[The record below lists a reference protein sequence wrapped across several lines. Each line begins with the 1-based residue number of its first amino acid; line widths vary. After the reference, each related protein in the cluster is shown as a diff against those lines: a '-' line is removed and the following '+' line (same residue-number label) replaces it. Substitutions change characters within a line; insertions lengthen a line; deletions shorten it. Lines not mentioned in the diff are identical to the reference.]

1 MSFKRFDPE
10 DFLVSGDSIVGPCWS
25 NDSPV
30 APGLTVINS
39 GISANYYKTGGNGG
53 VPQFS
58 VAVGIKA
65 DAVEERDVTYRQFA
79 NIILGD
85 SDSTFKIAGADAV
98 TASFLTIERAR
109 FKSSIFPPSFRI
121 SGSSTNK
128 SVVGAA
134 DDLVSD
140 ANLQNTVQFNNAGR
154 VFNLIPS
161 GAADASGAKGLLCP
175 DIGVA
180 VLGIVPSGG
189 FSDGNVTTL
198 GGHLT
203 TNSEETITST
213 YAFVRARNSEFN
225 YSQNPTFIDSST
237 GGVRYTDFINAPQTF
252 ITTVGLYNDNN
263 DLLAT
268 AKLSKPLKKDFTK
281 EALIRIKLDF

>member
-10 DFLVSGDSIVGPCWS
+10 DFLISGDSIVGPCWS
-25 NDSPV
+25 NDSAVVPTLSV
-30 APGLTVINS
+30 LNTGV
-39 GISANYYKTGGNGG
+39 SANYYKTGASSN
-53 VPQFS
+53 VPQLS

-65 DAVEERDVTYRQFA
+65 DNVTERDTTYRQFA

-85 SDSTFKIAGADAV
+85 SDATFKIAGSDI
-98 TASFLTIERAR
+98 TSASFVTIERAR
-109 FKSSIFPPSFRI
+109 FKSSLFPSTFRI
-121 SGSSTNK
+121 SGSNTNNVIV
-128 SVVGAA
+128 SQTT
-134 DDLVSD
+134 DLVSD

-161 GAADASGAKGLLCP
+161 GAADASGAKGLLLP

-180 VLGIVPSGG
+180 VISG
-189 FSDGNVTTL
+189 SPAYADNIVTTL
-198 GGHLT
+198 GGHIT
-203 TNSEETITST
+203 ANSEEALTSA

-225 YSQNPTFIDSST
+225 YSQNPTFIDSTT
-237 GGVRYTDFINAPQTF
+237 GGVRFTDFINAPQTF

-281 EALIRIKLDF
+281 EALVRIKLDF

>member
-25 NDSPV
+25 NNSAVVP
-30 APGLTVINS
+30 PLTVINS
-39 GISANYYKTGGNGG
+39 GVSANYYKTGGNGG
-53 VPQFS
+53 IPQLS
-58 VAVGIKA
+58 VAVGIKG

-85 SDSTFKIAGADAV
+85 PDATFKIAGSDAV
-98 TASFLTIERAR
+98 TASFVTIERAR
-109 FKSSIFPPSFRI
+109 FKSSIFPSTFRI

-128 SVVGAA
+128 SIVGQS

-161 GAADASGAKGLLCP
+161 GAADASGAKGLLCA

-189 FSDGNVTTL
+189 FSDGNVSFL
-198 GGHLT
+198 GNHLT
-203 TNSEETITST
+203 VNSEETITST

-281 EALIRIKLDF
+281 EALVRIKLDF